1 MGAPPGSATRAAI
14 CANVCL
20 SAGPQGGLTNG
31 DVWRPRE
38 RLSIWTVDRFHAKR
52 LAFLIGLIGVVA
64 DPARSAA
71 APACPATRADALGPF
86 YRPNAPV
93 RSSVGKGYVLSGT
106 VRSSADCAAIPG
118 ARVELWLAGPNGYD
132 DDHRATVIAGAD
144 GRYRFESEMPGRYE
158 RRPPHIHVRVAHER
172 HQTLVTQHYPAQG
185 QAGGTFDLV
194 LTPAASRS
202 IR

>member
-1 MGAPPGSATRAAI
+1 M
-14 CANVCL
+14 
-20 SAGPQGGLTNG
+20 
-31 DVWRPRE
+31 
-38 RLSIWTVDRFHAKR
+38 DRFPAKC
-52 LAFLIGLIGVVA
+52 LAFLIGLVGVVA
-64 DPARSAA
+64 DPAQAAA
-71 APACPATRADALGPF
+71 APVCAATPADALGPF

-132 DDHRATVIAGAD
+132 DDHRATVIADGA

-158 RRPPHIHVRVAHER
+158 RRPPHIHVRVAHPG

-185 QAGGTFDLV
+185 QAEGTFDLV

-202 IR
+202 SR